1 MKAEITVFGNE
12 IEKYI
17 VQASVQ
23 ALNDEHAAL
32 TKCFT
37 TAVPKL
43 QYHIH
48 PFQQFAATF
57 YDQCDPNAHLDIAN
71 KLGPVQELLTRMRN
85 RSTEVETLTAGPG
98 LVFSMRDIN
107 DILQDFSRRVV
118 KFQEIQFK
126 SRTDLHHQ
134 MEEKYRME
142 VY

>member
-1 MKAEITVFGNE
+1 
-12 IEKYI
+12 
-17 VQASVQ
+17 
-23 ALNDEHAAL
+23 
-32 TKCFT
+32 
-37 TAVPKL
+37 
-43 QYHIH
+43 
-48 PFQQFAATF
+48 
-57 YDQCDPNAHLDIAN
+57 
-71 KLGPVQELLTRMRN
+71 MRN